1 MRRSIQ
7 ESYIRFR
14 KLKRNNYQRQ
24 VCSTKKYIPP
34 IYEEKRL
41 STITVD
47 SKKEERKK
55 DVNFALEV

>member
-24 VCSTKKYIPP
+24 VCSTKKCVPT
-34 IYEEKRL
+34 IYDEKRL
-41 STITVD
+41 STITAD
-47 SKKEERKK
+47 SKKEEKKK
-55 DVNFALEV
+55 DVSFTLEV